1 MFEVIGDV
9 HSVFGINE
17 QVDSLVSQLEM
28 LTQKINREE
37 VNNLSKS
44 VNFFVK
50 IVLKAKLIA

>member
-1 MFEVIGDV
+1 VFEVIGDV